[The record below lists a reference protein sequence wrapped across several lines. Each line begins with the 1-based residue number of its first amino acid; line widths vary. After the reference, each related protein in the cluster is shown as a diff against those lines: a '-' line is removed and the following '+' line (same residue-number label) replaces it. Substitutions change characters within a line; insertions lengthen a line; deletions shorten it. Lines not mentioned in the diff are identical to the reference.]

1 MWHRTGKPE
10 YLRMT
15 KFWGKLFLINFI
27 MGVAT
32 GIVQEFQFGMAWSE
46 YSRFVGDVFGAPLAM
61 EALLAFFVESTFL
74 GLWIFGWKQLKP
86 GRPPCLPLDRRD
98 RLGLLRLLHHR
109 GQQLDAAPGRRRDDR
124 RPSGHDRRLGGLHQQ
139 HRPRRRA
146 AHALRRPRR
155 RRAFLLGIAWYHL
168 WRRRHDGIDT
178 IGADGKVIPGEAR
191 HPGRDRADHAVWIRS
206 LRIGA
211 VVAMISFAGTALTGD
226 LQGKL
231 MFEQQP
237 MKMAAAEAACHDGTG
252 FSVLSVGNVGSKNC
266 DDIVAV
272 IEVPGILS
280 FLAKGDFTTEV
291 KGVNSLLDQY
301 KADYGTTP
309 AGQPHL
315 RGTGRPGDPVRPGHG
330 GHLLGFRMMIGFG
343 GLAALAALVA
353 LWLTRKGNVPASR
366 GLMRLAVFGIL
377 APFGANAAGWIFTE
391 MGRQPF
397 VVAPNPD
404 PSGIDQVF
412 MFTAAAVSPGVSA
425 GEILTSLVVADRR
438 LRGAAGGRGQAAGQ
452 VHPRR
457 GGLAMPELVHAPVDE
472 NEDATPRTV
481 AGPASPATTS
491 WPSPT
496 ELRHNETQR
505 ILSMELLPTIWFI
518 AIAVLWTGYLF
529 LEGFDLGVGMLM
541 KLLRL
546 GTTPSAACCSTRSA
560 RSGTATRSGC

>member
-1 MWHRTGKPE
+1 MEALEIARWQFGITTVYHFMMVPLTIGLGLVVAVMQTLWHRTGNEE

-46 YSRFVGDVFGAPLAM
+46 YSRFVGDVFGAPLAL
-61 EALLAFFVESTFL
+61 ESLLAFFVESTFL

-86 GRPPCLPLDRRD
+86 AIHLACLWVAVVGSVFSAYFIIVANSWMQHPVGSKIIDGRPVMT
-98 RLGLLRLLHHR
+98 
-109 GQQLDAAPGRRRDDR
+109 DAWAVFTNNTALVAFPHTLMGA
-124 RPSGHDRRLGGLHQQ
+124 LAVAGG
-139 HRPRRRA
+139 
-146 AHALRRPRR
+146 
-155 RRAFLLGIAWYHL
+155 FLLGIAWYHL
-168 WRRRHDGIDT
+168 WRRRTDGIDT
-178 IGADGKVIPGEAR
+178 VGADGKVIPGEAAI
-191 HPGRDRADHAVWIRS
+191 PGRDRTDYKVWIRS

-252 FSVLSVGNVGSKNC
+252 FSVLSIGNLGSKNC
-266 DDIVAV
+266 DDIKAV

-301 KADYGTTP
+301 KADYGTHLP
-309 AGQPHL
+309 NNPIYGERAGQEIQYV
-315 RGTGRPGDPVRPGHG
+315 PVMEVTYW
-330 GHLLGFRMMIGFG
+330 GFRMMIGFG
-343 GLAALAALVA
+343 GIAAFAALLA
-353 LWLTRKGNVPASR
+353 LWVTRKGTVPASR
-366 GLMRLAVFGIL
+366 WLMRLAVFGIL

-404 PSGIDQVF
+404 LNGIDQVF

-425 GEILTSLVVADRR
+425 GELLTSLIVLTAVYAALLVVEVK
-438 LRGAAGGRGQAAGQ
+438 LL
-452 VHPRR
+452 VKFIR
-457 GGLAMPELVHAPVDE
+457 GGVVSAMPELAHTPADE
-472 NEDATPRTV
+472 NGDANK
-481 AGPASPATTS
+481 GPGTGKPADD
-491 WPSPT
+491 
-496 ELRHNETQR
+496 
-505 ILSMELLPTIWFI
+505 
-518 AIAVLWTGYLF
+518 VLAFAY
-529 LEGFDLGVGMLM
+529 
-541 KLLRL
+541 
-546 GTTPSAACCSTRSA
+546 
-560 RSGTATRSGC
+560 

>member
-1 MWHRTGKPE
+1 MDALEIARWQFGITTVYHFMMVPLTIGLGLVVAVIQTLWYRTGKAE

-46 YSRFVGDVFGAPLAM
+46 YSRFVGDVFGAPLAL

-74 GLWIFGWKQLKP
+74 GLWIFGWKQLKAGIHLACLWAAVIGSVFSAYFIIVANSWMQHP
-86 GRPPCLPLDRRD
+86 VGVEMVNGRPVMTDAWAVFTNNTALVAVPHTLFGA
-98 RLGLLRLLHHR
+98 LGVA
-109 GQQLDAAPGRRRDDR
+109 G
-124 RPSGHDRRLGGLHQQ
+124 
-139 HRPRRRA
+139 
-146 AHALRRPRR
+146 
-155 RRAFLLGIAWYHL
+155 AFLLGIAWYHL

-178 IGADGKVIPGEAR
+178 VTAAGRMIPGEAPDV
-191 HPGRDRADHAVWIRS
+191 PGRDRGDYTVWIRS

-252 FSVLSVGNVGSKNC
+252 FSVLSVGNLGSTSC

-291 KGVNSLLDQY
+291 KGVNSLLGEY
-301 KADYGTTP
+301 KEKYGTNLP
-309 AGQPHL
+309 ENPLYGERAGQEIQYV
-315 RGTGRPGDPVRPGHG
+315 PVMEVTYW
-330 GHLLGFRMMIGFG
+330 GFRMMIGFG
-343 GLAALAALVA
+343 GIAAFAALLA
-353 LWLTRKGNVPASR
+353 LWITRKGSVPQSPW
-366 GLMRLAVFGIL
+366 LMRLAVFGIL

-425 GEILTSLVVADRR
+425 AELMSSLVVLTAIYAVLLVVEVR
-438 LRGAAGGRGQAAGQ
+438 LL
-452 VHPRR
+452 VKYVR
-457 GGLAMPELVHAPVDE
+457 GGVASAMPELAHAAKKSDT
-472 NEDATPRTV
+472 DDTQGPRKP
-481 AGPASPATTS
+481 GDD
-491 WPSPT
+491 
-496 ELRHNETQR
+496 
-505 ILSMELLPTIWFI
+505 
-518 AIAVLWTGYLF
+518 VLAFAY
-529 LEGFDLGVGMLM
+529 
-541 KLLRL
+541 
-546 GTTPSAACCSTRSA
+546 
-560 RSGTATRSGC
+560 

>member
-1 MWHRTGKPE
+1 MDALEIARWQFGITTVYHFMMVPLTIGLGLVVAVIQTAWYRTGKPE

-46 YSRFVGDVFGAPLAM
+46 YSRFVGDVFGAPLAL

-86 GRPPCLPLDRRD
+86 AIHLACLWVAVIGSALSAYFIIVANSWMQHPVGVEMVNGRPVMT
-98 RLGLLRLLHHR
+98 
-109 GQQLDAAPGRRRDDR
+109 DAWAVFTNNTALVAVPHTLFGA
-124 RPSGHDRRLGGLHQQ
+124 LAVAGG
-139 HRPRRRA
+139 
-146 AHALRRPRR
+146 
-155 RRAFLLGIAWYHL
+155 FLLGIAWYHL
-168 WRRRHDGIDT
+168 WRRRHDGVDT
-178 IGADGKVIPGEAR
+178 VGADGRVVPGEDSR
-191 HPGRDRADHAVWIRS
+191 IPGRDRTDYSVWIRS

-211 VVAMISFAGTALTGD
+211 VVAMISFAGTAVTGD

-231 MFEQQP
+231 MFQQQP

-266 DDIVAV
+266 DDVVAV

-291 KGVNSLLDQY
+291 KGVNSLLPEY
-301 KADYGTTP
+301 KAKYGTNLP
-309 AGQPHL
+309 DNPVYGDRAGQEIQYV
-315 RGTGRPGDPVRPGHG
+315 PVMEVTYW
-330 GHLLGFRMMIGFG
+330 GFRMMIGFG

-353 LWLTRKGNVPASR
+353 LWITRKGTVPESR
-366 GLMRLAVFGIL
+366 WLMRLAVFGIL

-425 GEILTSLVVADRR
+425 GELIASLVALTAVYAV
-438 LRGAAGGRGQAAGQ
+438 LL
-452 VHPRR
+452 VVEVKLLVKYIR
-457 GGLAMPELVHAPVDE
+457 GGVVSAMPELAHAPADE
-472 NEDATPRTV
+472 NEDRTP
-481 AGPASPATTS
+481 GPGGTGEAKPADD
-491 WPSPT
+491 
-496 ELRHNETQR
+496 
-505 ILSMELLPTIWFI
+505 
-518 AIAVLWTGYLF
+518 VLAFAY
-529 LEGFDLGVGMLM
+529 
-541 KLLRL
+541 
-546 GTTPSAACCSTRSA
+546 
-560 RSGTATRSGC
+560 

>member
-1 MWHRTGKPE
+1 MDALEIARWQFGITTVYHFMMVPLTIGLGLVVAVIQTLWYRTGKPE

-74 GLWIFGWKQLKP
+74 GLWIFGWKQLKRGVHLACLWIAVIGSVFSAYFIIVANSWMQHP
-86 GRPPCLPLDRRD
+86 VGVEMINGRPVMTDAWAVFTNNTALVAVPHTLFGALAVAGGLPPRHRLVPPVAPPPRR
-98 RLGLLRLLHHR
+98 HR
-109 GQQLDAAPGRRRDDR
+109 HRGRRRQGD
-124 RPSGHDRRLGGLHQQ
+124 
-139 HRPRRRA
+139 PRRIR
-146 AHALRRPRR
+146 
-155 RRAFLLGIAWYHL
+155 GI
-168 WRRRHDGIDT
+168 
-178 IGADGKVIPGEAR
+178 
-191 HPGRDRADHAVWIRS
+191 PGRDRADHAVWIRS

-211 VVAMISFAGTALTGD
+211 VVAMISFAGTAVTGD

-252 FSVLSVGNVGSKNC
+252 FSILSVGNVGSKNC
-266 DDIVAV
+266 DDVVAV

-301 KADYGTTP
+301 KADYGTHLP
-309 AGQPHL
+309 DNPIYGDRAGQEIQYV
-315 RGTGRPGDPVRPGHG
+315 PVMEVTYW
-330 GHLLGFRMMIGFG
+330 GFRMMIGFG
-343 GLAALAALVA
+343 GVAALAALVA
-353 LWLTRKGNVPASR
+353 LWITRKGTVPASR

-425 GEILTSLVVADRR
+425 GELLTSLVVLTAVYAV
-438 LRGAAGGRGQAAGQ
+438 LL
-452 VHPRR
+452 VVEVKLLVKYIR
-457 GGLAMPELVHAPVDE
+457 GGVVSAMPELAHAPADE
-472 NEDATPRTV
+472 NEDQTPP
-481 AGPASPATTS
+481 G
-491 WPSPT
+491 
-496 ELRHNETQR
+496 
-505 ILSMELLPTIWFI
+505 
-518 AIAVLWTGYLF
+518 
-529 LEGFDLGVGMLM
+529 
-541 KLLRL
+541 
-546 GTTPSAACCSTRSA
+546 
-560 RSGTATRSGC
+560 GTAGKPEADDVLAFAY

>member
-1 MWHRTGKPE
+1 VEALEIARWQFGITTVYHFMMVPLTIGLGLVVAVMQTLWHRTGKVE

-46 YSRFVGDVFGAPLAM
+46 YSRFVGDVFGAPLAL
-61 EALLAFFVESTFL
+61 ESLLAFFVESTFL

-86 GRPPCLPLDRRD
+86 GIHLACLWVAVVGSVFSAYFIIVANSWMQHPVGTKIIDGRPVMT
-98 RLGLLRLLHHR
+98 
-109 GQQLDAAPGRRRDDR
+109 DAWAVFTNNTALVAFPHTLMGA
-124 RPSGHDRRLGGLHQQ
+124 LAVAGG
-139 HRPRRRA
+139 
-146 AHALRRPRR
+146 
-155 RRAFLLGIAWYHL
+155 FLLGIAWYHL
-168 WRRRHDGIDT
+168 WRRRTDGIDT
-178 IGADGKVIPGEAR
+178 VGTDGKVIPGEGAI
-191 HPGRDRADHAVWIRS
+191 PGRDRTDYKVWIRS

-252 FSVLSVGNVGSKNC
+252 FSVLSIGNLGSKNC
-266 DDIVAV
+266 DDIKAV

-301 KADYGTTP
+301 KADYGTHLP
-309 AGQPHL
+309 NNPIYGERAGQEIQYV
-315 RGTGRPGDPVRPGHG
+315 PVMEVTYW
-330 GHLLGFRMMIGFG
+330 GFRMMIGFG
-343 GLAALAALVA
+343 GIAALAALLA
-353 LWLTRKGNVPASR
+353 LWVTRKGTVPASR
-366 GLMRLAVFGIL
+366 WLMHLAVFGIL

-404 PSGIDQVF
+404 LNGIDQVF

-425 GEILTSLVVADRR
+425 GELLTSLIVLTAVYAALLVVEVK
-438 LRGAAGGRGQAAGQ
+438 LL
-452 VHPRR
+452 VKFIR
-457 GGLAMPELVHAPVDE
+457 GGVVSAMPELAHTPADE
-472 NEDATPRTV
+472 NGDANK
-481 AGPASPATTS
+481 GPGTGKPADD
-491 WPSPT
+491 
-496 ELRHNETQR
+496 
-505 ILSMELLPTIWFI
+505 
-518 AIAVLWTGYLF
+518 VLAFAY
-529 LEGFDLGVGMLM
+529 
-541 KLLRL
+541 
-546 GTTPSAACCSTRSA
+546 
-560 RSGTATRSGC
+560 